1 MGGYILQKT
10 SNKTLKYYIKD
21 NIVFIVSMA
30 ISSLLVIWGVIDGS
44 GFSEIANKIYLFLE
58 NNFSWFYLIVTF
70 FLVVFCIYLG
80 FGKFGNI
87 KLGPEDSKPEFK
99 TTTWFAMLF
108 CAGMGVGLVF
118 WSISEPL
125 AHYINPIEGIT
136 PLSKEAM
143 NFSIKSCFMHWG
155 VHPWSLY
162 AVVGLGLAYFQYK
175 KNKPALISSLLEPII
190 GESRVNGFI
199 GKMVDIFSTVL
210 TVIGVSTSLG
220 MACMQICEGLNY
232 LFGIEI
238 NVKVWIILIVIVA
251 CIYIM
256 SSVSGLNKG
265 MTYLSNINIFLA
277 ICLLIIAFCIGPM
290 QTTLKTIVN
299 GVGLYISNF
308 VSDSLKLDPYGE
320 NIWIYT
326 WRVFYWAWWITW
338 SPFVGVFIAR
348 ISKGRTIREFVAG
361 VILVPSIACMI
372 WFGVFGSLA
381 LNVVNLFSIDAL
393 TSMAVNPETA
403 LYIIFNKYSIG
414 TLLSIISIIVLLIF
428 FITSAD
434 SAIFVIGMMSS
445 KGDLN
450 PKNYR
455 KILWGI
461 ILALF
466 AIILLIRGGLDSV
479 KTISVAA
486 SFPFLFILIAIC
498 ISIQKVLS
506 SQIKIKDKDKKKS
519 LF

>member
-1 MGGYILQKT
+1 MYKRQ
-10 SNKTLKYYIKD
+10 D

-466 AIILLIRGGLDSV
+466 AIILLITGGLDSV

-498 ISIQKVLS
+498 ISCLLYTS
-506 SQIKIKDKDKKKS
+506 PSPRD
-519 LF
+519 

>member
-30 ISSLLVIWGVIDGS
+30 ISSLLFIWGVIDGS

-466 AIILLIRGGLDSV
+466 AIILLITGGLDSV

>member
-1 MGGYILQKT
+1 M
-10 SNKTLKYYIKD
+10 KD

-466 AIILLIRGGLDSV
+466 AIILLITGGLDSV

>member
-1 MGGYILQKT
+1 MQKT

-290 QTTLKTIVN
+290 QTNLKTIVN

-466 AIILLIRGGLDSV
+466 AIILLITGGLDSV

>member
-1 MGGYILQKT
+1 MQKT

-30 ISSLLVIWGVIDGS
+30 ISSILVIWGVIDGS

-108 CAGMGVGLVF
+108 CAGMGVGIVF

-466 AIILLIRGGLDSV
+466 AIILLITGGLDSV

>member
-320 NIWIYT
+320 IIWIYT

-466 AIILLIRGGLDSV
+466 AIILLITGGLDSV

>member
-1 MGGYILQKT
+1 
-10 SNKTLKYYIKD
+10 
-21 NIVFIVSMA
+21 
-30 ISSLLVIWGVIDGS
+30 
-44 GFSEIANKIYLFLE
+44 
-58 NNFSWFYLIVTF
+58 
-70 FLVVFCIYLG
+70 
-80 FGKFGNI
+80 
-87 KLGPEDSKPEFK
+87 
-99 TTTWFAMLF
+99 MLF

-466 AIILLIRGGLDSV
+466 AIILLITGGLDSV

>member
-1 MGGYILQKT
+1 MQKT

-30 ISSLLVIWGVIDGS
+30 TSSLLVIWGVIDGS

-466 AIILLIRGGLDSV
+466 AIILLITGGLDSV

>member
-87 KLGPEDSKPEFK
+87 KLGSEDSKPEFK

-466 AIILLIRGGLDSV
+466 AIILLITGGLDSV

>member
-1 MGGYILQKT
+1 MQKT

>member
-1 MGGYILQKT
+1 MQKT

-290 QTTLKTIVN
+290 QTTLKTIVS

-466 AIILLIRGGLDSV
+466 AIILLITGGLDSV

>member
-1 MGGYILQKT
+1 MQKT

-162 AVVGLGLAYFQYK
+162 AVVGLGLEYFQYK

-466 AIILLIRGGLDSV
+466 AIILLITGGLDSV

>member
-1 MGGYILQKT
+1 
-10 SNKTLKYYIKD
+10 
-21 NIVFIVSMA
+21 
-30 ISSLLVIWGVIDGS
+30 
-44 GFSEIANKIYLFLE
+44 
-58 NNFSWFYLIVTF
+58 
-70 FLVVFCIYLG
+70 
-80 FGKFGNI
+80 
-87 KLGPEDSKPEFK
+87 
-99 TTTWFAMLF
+99 
-108 CAGMGVGLVF
+108 
-118 WSISEPL
+118 
-125 AHYINPIEGIT
+125 
-136 PLSKEAM
+136 
-143 NFSIKSCFMHWG
+143 
-155 VHPWSLY
+155 
-162 AVVGLGLAYFQYK
+162 
-175 KNKPALISSLLEPII
+175 
-190 GESRVNGFI
+190 
-199 GKMVDIFSTVL
+199 MVDIFSTVL

-455 KILWGI
+455 KILWG
-461 ILALF
+461 LYWLY
-466 AIILLIRGGLDSV
+466 L
-479 KTISVAA
+479 
-486 SFPFLFILIAIC
+486 P
-498 ISIQKVLS
+498 
-506 SQIKIKDKDKKKS
+506 
-519 LF
+519 

>member
-1 MGGYILQKT
+1 MQKT

-58 NNFSWFYLIVTF
+58 NNFSRFYLIVTF

-466 AIILLIRGGLDSV
+466 AIILLITGGLDSV

>member
-308 VSDSLKLDPYGE
+308 VSESLKLDPYGE

-466 AIILLIRGGLDSV
+466 AIILLITGGLDSV

>member
-466 AIILLIRGGLDSV
+466 AIILLITGGLDSV

>member
-1 MGGYILQKT
+1 MQKT

-238 NVKVWIILIVIVA
+238 NVKVWIIVIVIVA

-466 AIILLIRGGLDSV
+466 AIILLITGGLDSV

>member
-1 MGGYILQKT
+1 MQKT

-80 FGKFGNI
+80 FCKFGNI

-466 AIILLIRGGLDSV
+466 AIILLITGGLDSV

>member
-414 TLLSIISIIVLLIF
+414 TLLSIISIIILLIF

-466 AIILLIRGGLDSV
+466 AIILLITGGLDSV

>member
-403 LYIIFNKYSIG
+403 LYIIFNKYSVG

-466 AIILLIRGGLDSV
+466 AIILLITGGLDSV

>member
-1 MGGYILQKT
+1 MQKT

-461 ILALF
+461 ILDLF
-466 AIILLIRGGLDSV
+466 AIILLITGGLDSV

>member
-10 SNKTLKYYIKD
+10 SNKTLIYYIKD

-466 AIILLIRGGLDSV
+466 AIILLITGGLDSV

>member
-466 AIILLIRGGLDSV
+466 AIILLITGRLDSV

>member
-1 MGGYILQKT
+1 MQKT

-175 KNKPALISSLLEPII
+175 KNKPALISYLLEPII

-466 AIILLIRGGLDSV
+466 AIILLITGGLDSV

>member
-1 MGGYILQKT
+1 MQKT

-30 ISSLLVIWGVIDGS
+30 ISSLLFIWGVIDGS

-466 AIILLIRGGLDSV
+466 AIILLITGGLDSV

>member
-143 NFSIKSCFMHWG
+143 NFSIRSCFMHWG

-466 AIILLIRGGLDSV
+466 AIILLITGGLDSV

>member
-308 VSDSLKLDPYGE
+308 VSDS
-320 NIWIYT
+320 
-326 WRVFYWAWWITW
+326 
-338 SPFVGVFIAR
+338 
-348 ISKGRTIREFVAG
+348 
-361 VILVPSIACMI
+361 
-372 WFGVFGSLA
+372 
-381 LNVVNLFSIDAL
+381 
-393 TSMAVNPETA
+393 
-403 LYIIFNKYSIG
+403 
-414 TLLSIISIIVLLIF
+414 
-428 FITSAD
+428 
-434 SAIFVIGMMSS
+434 
-445 KGDLN
+445 
-450 PKNYR
+450 
-455 KILWGI
+455 
-461 ILALF
+461 
-466 AIILLIRGGLDSV
+466 
-479 KTISVAA
+479 
-486 SFPFLFILIAIC
+486 
-498 ISIQKVLS
+498 
-506 SQIKIKDKDKKKS
+506 
-519 LF
+519 

>member
-393 TSMAVNPETA
+393 TLMAVNPETA

-466 AIILLIRGGLDSV
+466 AIILLITGGLDSV

>member
-1 MGGYILQKT
+1 MQKT

-393 TSMAVNPETA
+393 TSMAINPETA

-466 AIILLIRGGLDSV
+466 AIILLITGGLDSV

>member
-1 MGGYILQKT
+1 MQKT

-466 AIILLIRGGLDSV
+466 AIILLITGGLDSV

-486 SFPFLFILIAIC
+486 SFPFLFILIAIR

>member
-1 MGGYILQKT
+1 MQKT

-277 ICLLIIAFCIGPM
+277 ICLLIIAFCIGPI

-466 AIILLIRGGLDSV
+466 AIILLITGGLDSV

>member
-1 MGGYILQKT
+1 MQKT

-434 SAIFVIGMMSS
+434 SAIFVRGMMSS

-466 AIILLIRGGLDSV
+466 AIILLITGGLDSV

>member
-175 KNKPALISSLLEPII
+175 KNKPALICSLLEPII

-466 AIILLIRGGLDSV
+466 AIILLITGGLDSV

>member
-290 QTTLKTIVN
+290 QTTLTTIVN

-466 AIILLIRGGLDSV
+466 AIILLITGGLDSV